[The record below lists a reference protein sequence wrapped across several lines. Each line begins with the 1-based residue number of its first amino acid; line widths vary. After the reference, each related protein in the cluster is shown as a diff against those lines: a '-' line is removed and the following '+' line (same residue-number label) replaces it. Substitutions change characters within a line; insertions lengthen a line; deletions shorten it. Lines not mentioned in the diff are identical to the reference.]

1 MKNLFKKI
9 SALVLAAIM
18 VLSMCTAVFAT
29 GTTPT
34 SDDKVTATV
43 NNVEATATVNAYQI
57 TKAKYKNGFTG
68 YEAVKGVT
76 LANVLAPTSDEV
88 TAIAKNATL
97 LEALPSKTMTTTAT
111 TGLASFTAD
120 LNPGYW
126 VVIVSGTVE
135 EVYNPMLIGVYYSV
149 SGSDSTMTS
158 DPVDA
163 NSNWTL
169 VTANAYAKS
178 TKPSIKKTIVGG
190 EAEKHN
196 DVAIGDTV
204 SYKIETA
211 IPSYSKQYNSAK
223 VEITDTLS
231 KGLTL
236 KTNSIEI
243 KINNVAVNDN
253 MGTLTSS
260 ANGFVF
266 KVKSDYALAHGGE
279 AITITYDA
287 EVNTDAEVNFDPNT
301 NTATLEYTNNPDGTT
316 KETESETYTY
326 TFAIGAALSQSIT
339 NFNQKVN
346 QIVKVDSEGN
356 VISTNKETS
365 GVEGNKVIQVG
376 KGATFTLTSMV
387 NGNVYTATTGD
398 DGGLT
403 FTGLDA
409 GTYTL
414 VETVA
419 PEGFTLDTT
428 PHTVIITPTYGDNN
442 KLTKLE
448 ITIDGKATSTYEV
461 TYETSGKTTV
471 KTNNTVVTSIK
482 NTKLSSLPS
491 TGGMGT
497 YLFTI
502 VGVVLMTC
510 AAGAFF
516 VSRRKANK

>member
-34 SDDKVTATV
+34 ADDKVEAKV
-43 NNVEATATVNAYQI
+43 NNVEATAKVNAYQI
-57 TKAKYKNGFTG
+57 TKAKYNNGFTG
-68 YEAVKGVT
+68 YEAVQGVT

-97 LEALPSKTMTTTAT
+97 LATLPSKQMTTTAKE
-111 TGLASFTAD
+111 GLASFTTE
-120 LNPGYW
+120 LNAGYW

-135 EVYNPMLIGVYYSV
+135 EVYNPMLIGVYYSK

-158 DPVDA
+158 DPVNA

-169 VTANAYAKS
+169 VTENAYAKS
-178 TKPSIKKTIVGG
+178 TKPSIEKKIVGG
-190 EAEKHN
+190 ETEKHN

-211 IPSYSKQYNSAK
+211 IPSYSKQYTSATVK
-223 VEITDTLS
+223 ITDTLS

-236 KTNSIEI
+236 KTDSI
-243 KINNVAVNDN
+243 KINNAAVNAN
-253 MGTLTSS
+253 MGTLTPST
-260 ANGFVF
+260 NGFVF
-266 KVKSDYALAHGGE
+266 TVKSEYALAHGGD
-279 AITITYDA
+279 AIIITYDA
-287 EVNTDAEVNFDPNT
+287 EVNTDVEVNFDPNT
-301 NTATLEYTNNPDGTT
+301 NTATLEYTNNPNGTT

-346 QIVKVDSEGN
+346 QIVKVDSDGK
-356 VISTNKETS
+356 VISTKKEITDA
-365 GVEGNKVIQVG
+365 EKNTLIQVG
-376 KGATFTLTSMV
+376 KGATFTLTSFD
-387 NGNVYTATTGD
+387 NGNVYTATTGE

-428 PHTVIITPTYGDNN
+428 PHTVVITPTYGENN

-448 ITIDGKATSTYEV
+448 ITIDGKATSTYEA
-461 TYETSGKTTV
+461 TYETNGETTV
-471 KTNNTVVTSIK
+471 KTNTTVVTNIK

-516 VSRRKANK
+516 VSRRKTNK

>member
-29 GTTPT
+29 GTTPNGN
-34 SDDKVTATV
+34 DKKTATV

-57 TKAKYKNGFTG
+57 TKAKYDNGFTG
-68 YEAVKGVT
+68 YEAETGVT

-88 TAIAKNATL
+88 TAIAKDAELLAT
-97 LEALPSKTMTTTAT
+97 LPSKTMTTTAT
-111 TGLASFTAD
+111 KGLASFTAD
-120 LNPGYW
+120 LNAGYW

-135 EVYNPMLIGVYYSV
+135 EVYNPMLIGVYYSK
-149 SGSDSTMTS
+149 SGSDSTMSS
-158 DPVDA
+158 DAVDA
-163 NSNWTL
+163 TDNWKL
-169 VTANAYAKS
+169 VTTDAYAKS
-178 TKPSIKKTIVGG
+178 TKPSIEKKIVGG
-190 EAEKHN
+190 ETEKHN

-211 IPSYSKQYNSAK
+211 IPSYSKQYDSAK

-236 KTNSIEI
+236 DTNSI
-243 KINNVAVNDN
+243 KINGAAVNAD
-253 MGTLTSS
+253 MGTLTPS
-260 ANGFVF
+260 ADGFVF
-266 KVKSDYALAHGGE
+266 TVKSEYALAHGGE

-301 NTATLEYTNNPDGTT
+301 NTATLEYTNNPNGTT

-346 QIVKVDSEGN
+346 QIVKVDSDGK
-356 VISTNKETS
+356 VISTKKEIS
-365 GVEGNKVIQVG
+365 DAEKDKVIQVG
-376 KGATFTLTSMV
+376 KGATFTLTSFD
-387 NGNVYTATTGD
+387 NGNVYTATTGE

-428 PHTVIITPTYGDNN
+428 PHTVVITPTYGENN
-442 KLTKLE
+442 KLTKLV
-448 ITIDGKATSTYEV
+448 ITIDGEATSTYEV
-461 TYETSGKTTV
+461 KYETTGTITV
-471 KTNNTVVTSIK
+471 ETNETKVTSIK

-516 VSRRKANK
+516 VSRRKTNK

>member
-29 GTTPT
+29 GTTPNE
-34 SDDKVTATV
+34 DDKKTATV

-158 DPVDA
+158 DPVNAD
-163 NSNWTL
+163 SNWTL

-211 IPSYSKQYNSAK
+211 IPSYSKQYESATVK
-223 VEITDTLS
+223 ITDTLS
-231 KGLTL
+231 AGLTL
-236 KTNSIEI
+236 QTNTI
-243 KINNVAVNDN
+243 KINGADVKPE

-266 KVKSDYALAHGGE
+266 TVKSDYALAHGGE
-279 AITITYDA
+279 AIAITYDA

-326 TFAIGAALSQSIT
+326 TFAIGAALSQSIE

-346 QIVKVDSEGN
+346 QIVKVDSDGK
-356 VISTNKETS
+356 VISTKKEITDA
-365 GVEGNKVIQVG
+365 EKDTVIQVG

-387 NGNVYTATTGD
+387 NGNVYTATTGK

-428 PHTVIITPTYGDNN
+428 PHTVVITPTYGENN

-448 ITIDGKATSTYEV
+448 ITIDTEATSTYEV
-461 TYETSGKTTV
+461 TYEKTGETKV
-471 KTNNTVVTSIK
+471 TTNTTKVTNIANTR
-482 NTKLSSLPS
+482 LSSLPS

>member
-34 SDDKVTATV
+34 AADKKEATV

-57 TKAKYKNGFTG
+57 TKAKYDNGFTG
-68 YEAVKGVT
+68 YEAVQGVT

-88 TAIAKNATL
+88 TAIAKNAALLGTL
-97 LEALPSKTMTTTAT
+97 PKKTMTKTTT
-111 TGLASFTAD
+111 EGLASFKAE

-158 DPVDA
+158 DPVNA

-211 IPSYSKQYNSAK
+211 IPSYSKQYKSATVK
-223 VEITDTLS
+223 ITDTLS

-236 KTNSIEI
+236 KEETI
-243 KINNVAVNDN
+243 KINNKIASEVAD
-253 MGTLTSS
+253 MGTLEPST
-260 ANGFVF
+260 NGFVF
-266 KVKSDYALAHGGE
+266 TVNSNYALEHGGD

-287 EVNTDAEVNFDPNT
+287 EVNKDAEVNFDPNT
-301 NTATLEYTNNPDGTT
+301 NTATLEYTNNPNGTT

-346 QIVKVDSEGN
+346 QIVKVDSDGK
-356 VISTNKETS
+356 VISTKKEISDAEKDT
-365 GVEGNKVIQVG
+365 VIQVG
-376 KGATFTLTSMV
+376 KGATFKLT
-387 NGNVYTATTGD
+387 NDKKEYTATTVE

-428 PHTVIITPTYGDNN
+428 PHTVVITPTYGENN

-448 ITIDGKATSTYEV
+448 ITIDTEATSTYEV
-461 TYETSGKTTV
+461 TYEKTGETKV
-471 KTNNTVVTSIK
+471 TTNTTKVTNIANTR
-482 NTKLSSLPS
+482 LSSLPS

-516 VSRRKANK
+516 VSRRKTNK